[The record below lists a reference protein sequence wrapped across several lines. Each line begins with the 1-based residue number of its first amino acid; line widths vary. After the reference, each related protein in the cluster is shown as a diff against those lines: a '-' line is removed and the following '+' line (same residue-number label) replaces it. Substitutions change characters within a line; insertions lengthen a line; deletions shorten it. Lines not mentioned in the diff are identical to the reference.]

1 MVIPLI
7 VSIIFFVLVI
17 YLLSWLFTNNT
28 TLSAYSDATVATV
41 IPATSV
47 PDTTSVNYSFSIWVY
62 ISDWSV
68 NYSRAKVLFSRDG
81 AKPMVKLGGTD
92 NTLTTTIQMTD
103 GTNAECT
110 VPNIPIQKWT
120 NILISV
126 NNKAVDTYLNG
137 KLVKTCILDK
147 VPMAATAANG
157 AVNLTPNGG
166 FAGFTARFKYW
177 ADSINPQEAWN
188 VYKAGPGGNFLTNFF
203 GLYKIQ
209 LNFLKGAETK
219 ASITI

>member
-1 MVIPLI
+1 MIIPLV
-7 VSIIFFVLVI
+7 VSIIFFALVI
-17 YLLSWLFTNNT
+17 YVLSWLFTNNT
-28 TLSAYSDATVATV
+28 TLSAYSDATVGTV
-41 IPATSV
+41 IPATSI
-47 PDTTSVNYSFSIWVY
+47 PNATSINYSFSIWVY
-62 ISDWSV
+62 ISDWAV
-68 NYSRAKVLFSRDG
+68 NYNKAKVLFSRDG

-92 NTLTTTIQMTD
+92 NTLTTTIQMSD

-120 NILISV
+120 SIIITV

-137 KLVKTCILDK
+137 KLVKTCILEQ
-147 VPMAATAANG
+147 VPMATTAANA

-166 FAGFTARFKYW
+166 FSGFTARFKYW
-177 ADSINPQEAWN
+177 ADYINPQEAWN
-188 VYKAGPGGNFLTNFF
+188 VYRAGPGGNFLTNFF